1 MTGSPVPSG
10 PATVPAGMKYERNCG
25 LTVDATDVPAYVTTE
40 TPNNETQVLV
50 RFYFLADLLEI
61 TSGEAILLRAR
72 DGGTTQFEIVLQ
84 GTEAVKYLV
93 TRYRDGGGLTESAAI
108 PLQDVWIA
116 VEAAWA
122 TGAGDGSFSLKLDDI
137 LQFEETTLDNDGDFV
152 NEVDLG
158 IVNSADTLGEVALD
172 AFMLRRAGAPGL
184 LAVNELGN
192 ISTRA
197 NVQTLNE
204 ITIGGFVISG
214 DTQKCVVIRGRGPSI
229 GGGIPTE
236 AKLSDPRIE
245 LKMGTAT
252 VDSNDNWADS
262 PEAALITALGL
273 APPQAFEAAIYACL
287 EEGPYTVL
295 LRGTGGLTGIG
306 IVEVFDAD
314 VGTPYLYNISTR
326 ARVDVADLVAI
337 GGFIIEGDQSK
348 QVLIRGRGPSIGDP
362 NITNKLADPRIRLVG
377 SGVDITNND
386 WQVSQAA
393 EIAATGLAPPVAS
406 EAAILIT
413 LAPGNYTAILS
424 GVGTFPNNTGVG
436 IVEVY
441 DLSGSTVAAQ

>member
-1 MTGSPVPSG
+1 MPSG
-10 PATVPAGMKYERNCG
+10 PATVPAGMTYEQNCG
-25 LTVDATDVPAYVTTE
+25 LTVDATNVPAYVTTN
-40 TPNNETQVLV
+40 TPVNESQVRV

-61 TSGEAILLRAR
+61 TSGEVVLLRAR
-72 DGGTTQFEIVLQ
+72 DGGTTQFEVLLNVS
-84 GTEAVKYLV
+84 GSVKRLL
-93 TRYRDGGGLTESAAI
+93 TRYSDGEGGFTQSAAI

-116 VEAAWA
+116 VETAWT
-122 TGAGDGSFSLKLDDI
+122 TGAGNGSFSLKLDDV
-137 LQFEETTLDNDGDFV
+137 LQFEDTTLNNDGDVV

-158 IVNSADTLGEVALD
+158 VVNSANTLGEIAFD

-184 LAVNELGN
+184 LTVNELWN

-197 NVQTLNE
+197 NVQTVNE

-229 GGGIPTE
+229 GGGIAAE
-236 AKLSDPRIE
+236 DKLSDPRIE
-245 LKMGTAT
+245 LKIGSTT
-252 VDSNDNWADS
+252 IETNDNWGDS
-262 PEAALITALGL
+262 PEAALMTSLGL
-273 APPQAFEAAIYACL
+273 APPNALEAAIYACL
-287 EEGPYTVL
+287 DEGPYTAL

-326 ARVDVADLVAI
+326 ARVDVGDLVAI

-362 NITNKLADPRIRLVG
+362 NITNKLANPRVRLVG
-377 SGVDITNND
+377 TGVDITNDN
-386 WQVSQAA
+386 WQDTQGAA
-393 EIAATGLAPPVAS
+393 ISATGLAPPNAAES
-406 EAAILIT
+406 AILIT
-413 LAPGNYTAILS
+413 LPPGNYTTILS
-424 GVGTFPNNTGVG
+424 GVGIHPNNTGVG

-441 DLSGSTVAAQ
+441 DLSGSSVGAQ